1 MNDIKT
7 IKLALMKE
15 GDWTDEDRMDFDLRY
30 SGLLDVKQILEQ
42 QIGNVNESNYDEF
55 IPEILKLIFEE
66 LVESASKENA
76 DVDSCGIWIDYG
88 DDTDDN
94 SIKLSVLRDIENY
107 GTDSINPVYEFY
119 KMTLSKRMN

>member
-1 MNDIKT
+1 MNDVKT

-88 DDTDDN
+88 DDTDGN
-94 SIKLSVLRDIENY
+94 SIKLSVLRDIESY
-107 GTDSINPVYEFY
+107 GTDNVNPVYEFY
-119 KMTLSKRMN
+119 KMTLSKKMN